1 MPLLLLA
8 GRGIVNPARRR
19 VDSPQVTTSGSGSA
33 LPDREAL
40 AAAFDAHAQ
49 DVFRFCVR
57 GCQDRDL
64 AEDLMSVVF
73 LEAWRSRDR
82 AVLVDGSL
90 RPWLYGVATNV
101 LRNSARASRRHRAA
115 LDRYRR
121 LDPPVEVPDHADDVA
136 RAADEESDAAAM
148 DAAFGEL
155 SRKDRDVADLCLRE
169 GLSPADA
176 AAALGLPVGTVKS
189 RLAHARAHLRRV
201 LRPGE
206 SEPGTDPGVLGGH
219 EQDEGPVGAPAGRTA
234 T

>member
-1 MPLLLLA
+1 M
-8 GRGIVNPARRR
+8 
-19 VDSPQVTTSGSGSA
+19 TTSGSAST
-33 LPDREAL
+33 LPDRDAL
-40 AAAFDAHAQ
+40 AAAFDEHAQ
-49 DVFRFCVR
+49 EVFRFCARRCHDR
-57 GCQDRDL
+57 GL

-73 LEAWRSRDR
+73 LEAWRSRER

-101 LRNSARASRRHRAA
+101 LRNAARSARRHRAA

-121 LDPPVEVPDHADDVA
+121 LDPPLDAPDHADDVA
-136 RAADEESDAAAM
+136 RSADADRDLAAV
-148 DAAFGEL
+148 DAAFDRL

-169 GLSPADA
+169 GLSPATA

-206 SEPGTDPGVLGGH
+206 PGTGTDPGVPTGH
-219 EQDEGPVGAPAGRTA
+219 EQDEGPVGAPAGSST